1 MRAVMGRKLLSLGED
16 EVRALMKNNRLQCD
30 FFSSIRQPID
40 ARPQLIIRKKGV
52 KDMLMRAE
60 ERRRMRERMR

>member
-30 FFSSIRQPID
+30 FFSSIRQPIKTS
-40 ARPQLIIRKKGV
+40 AHHQKKRCEGYA
-52 KDMLMRAE
+52 DE
-60 ERRRMRERMR
+60 G